1 MAKTP
6 KITHPAKNAHEVPT
20 GKGIISDVKEII
32 GMANAP
38 EGHPVLAKSRADVP
52 INPEAQVSV
61 SQKELG
67 HIENNISVGGGP
79 VPVNKVDIVSSAP
92 NHNASAVTPNGKP
105 SQPAEVAEFH
115 GDPVS
120 LFSGEELLTLT
131 DFTLPGV
138 LPFAWRRLYRTSAVE
153 QRAGMGPGWTHSASP
168 YLFFDRDGQSQEEIV
183 WFFDDESRGTRFLLP
198 TQKDPVVTNR
208 AGGGVISLKMDEF
221 SNEYCVQFAGGQGTY
236 HFLRDGDMAWLRC
249 IRDRHDNSVDV
260 SYDSEGRL
268 AAIGHDDARLCF
280 SYDDPAYPKGI
291 SQVLLQAR
299 NPGSTSAETHW
310 QRGVVVAHY
319 CYNEHQQL
327 ISATNAA
334 GDTEHYRYRDDHVIL
349 CRTLAGGAEFHW
361 EWQGEG
367 KDVRCLRQY
376 GNFGQLDTRYHWD
389 EASHSV
395 TLTHQDGSQQ
405 RYRHSAQA
413 LLLLEKNAD
422 GAETHYE
429 YNDDG
434 ACIRVT
440 DALGYHTDSVYGND
454 GALQCVITPD
464 GQVTSYDWLFDQL
477 FSRTQGVGDEAQIW
491 RYTYYPDGALKSE
504 TGPAG
509 TTTYYSYTPRGQV
522 SQIRF
527 PDGSEQHLQ
536 WDTLGRLL
544 SDTSPQGSRQL
555 RYQGLQ
561 TQPSEVKENDQITRY
576 QWDELDRLIKIT
588 HPDGSTRQ
596 YQYNAYGKVTQ
607 LTDEAGRVTQYHYA
621 APLHL
626 LTEKRLPD
634 GGSLRYRYDN
644 VHLQVSEIENQHG
657 EKYRLGYTGSGL
669 LSEEVGF
676 DNSKTTY
683 HYDACGRLSEKHE
696 YGNDHQSPPF
706 ITQYQRDP
714 LGRLTRKILP
724 DGKEEEYR
732 YDEAG
737 RLSEVL
743 DDENPLAWQYDAAGR
758 LEAEHQSWAT
768 MRYRYDE
775 DTGRLNG
782 IKQPNGQW
790 QEFHYQHG
798 KLQASSL
805 EGQPLTAYGYD
816 HHQRLQQLRQ
826 GNRLVN
832 RFQYDLLGRLS
843 LHSLREPGIIPEE
856 DRLHWQQ
863 QYAYQADG
871 ELASIEGND
880 ARQYHYNTT
889 GALTSVSY
897 LNPQSIIPP
906 ARQPVHRLP
915 QFQPAAAAKEQHH
928 ANPNESFRW
937 DQRGNPVSDLQQ
949 HSVPGNRL
957 AFYADRHFEYDRF
970 GNLTAERRGKAQR
983 LVTRYEYDCRHRLIR
998 HETPDGSVSTY
1009 SYDAFNRRL
1018 SKTVNG
1024 KLLEF
1029 VWRGNQL
1036 VAETDGKGYWQSYLY
1051 EPGSYRPMALV
1062 VGEPSRDPKDKPPAI
1077 YWYQNDHLGTPHEL
1091 TDWNGNSVWKGRFSA
1106 FGQIR
1111 EEWQAE
1117 DASAINQPLRFQ
1129 GQYADKESGLYYNL
1143 NRYYDPGVGRYL
1155 TADPI
1160 KLAGGLNAYQY
1171 VYGNPANWIDPTGLT
1186 GMPRAPGQIYKDPVT
1201 GVNTVHMGNGPI
1213 GQSDLDRLAFDT
1225 AKGKNIFHEAEA
1237 AIGLEKAYGGV
1248 LERIPSTVDANGK
1261 TIPDADFIFASGPMQ
1276 GKKIDFLWTLDNP
1289 GSVQK
1294 MNEMFQKPKFLR
1306 MNEGQLL
1313 GHLEKADIV
1322 PLDYRNLTPNN
1333 QQIVNQ
1339 WILKLE
1345 PIQKSQILIMK
1356 D

>member
-1 MAKTP
+1 MAKIFKSVQAATE
-6 KITHPAKNAHEVPT
+6 A
-20 GKGIISDVKEII
+20 KGI
-32 GMANAP
+32 MANVRELFSLAKVP
-38 EGHPVLAKSRADVP
+38 KGYGVLAKPTVVAKFDSKSLLTVRQ
-52 INPEAQVSV
+52 NQLGRLQHQTSLELSY
-61 SQKELG
+61 QKSA
-67 HIENNISVGGGP
+67 HKVGII
-79 VPVNKVDIVSSAP
+79 KTEP
-92 NHNASAVTPNGKP
+92 NANASAVTPNGKP
-105 SQPAEVAEFH
+105 TQAVGNTKVDGE
-115 GDPVS
+115 PVS
-120 LFSGEELLTLT
+120 MFSGEELLTLT

-153 QRAGMGPGWTHSASP
+153 QRSGMGPGWTHSACP
-168 YLFFDRDGQSQEEIV
+168 YLFFGRDSQSQEEIA
-183 WFFDDESRGTRFLLP
+183 WFFDDENSATRFLLP
-198 TQKDPVVTNR
+198 TQEAPVVTNR
-208 AGGGVISLKMDEF
+208 AGSGVMRLKLDEF
-221 SNEYCVQFAGGQGTY
+221 GNEYCVQFTEGQGTY

-249 IRDRHDNSVDV
+249 IRDRHGNSVDV

-268 AAIGHDDARLCF
+268 AAIGHDEARLCF

-299 NPGSTSAETHW
+299 NPARTSAETHW
-310 QRGVVVAHY
+310 QPGTLVAHY
-319 CYNEHQQL
+319 RYNEHQQL
-327 ISATNAA
+327 ISVANAA
-334 GDTEHYRYRDDHVIL
+334 GDIEHYHYREDHVIL

-376 GNFGQLDTRYHWD
+376 GNFGQLDTHYHWD
-389 EASHSV
+389 EANHSV
-395 TLTHQDGSQQ
+395 TLTRQDGSQQ

-440 DALGYHTDSVYGND
+440 DALGFHTDSVYDDD
-454 GALQCVITPD
+454 GTLQCVITPD
-464 GQVTSYDWLFDQL
+464 GQVTTFDWLYDRL
-477 FSRTQGVGDEAQIW
+477 FSKTLGDGDKAQTW
-491 RYTYYPDGALKSE
+491 RYTYHLNGALKSE

-509 TTTYYSYTPRGQV
+509 TTTHYSYTPRGQV
-522 SQIRF
+522 SHIRF

-544 SDTSPQGSRQL
+544 SDSSPQGRLQM

-561 TQPSEVKENDQITRY
+561 TQPCEVEENDQITRY

-607 LTDEAGRVTQYHYA
+607 LTDEAGRVTEYHYA

-644 VHLQVSEIENQHG
+644 VHLQVSEIENQLG

-669 LSEEVGF
+669 LSEEIGF

-743 DDENPLAWQYDAAGR
+743 DGENPLAWQYDAAGR

-775 DTGRLNG
+775 DTGRLTG

-832 RFQYDLLGRLS
+832 SFQYDPLGRLS
-843 LHSLREPGIIPEE
+843 QHSLREPGATPEE

-871 ELASIEGND
+871 ELTSIEGND
-880 ARQYHYNTT
+880 ARQYHYNAT

-906 ARQPVHRLP
+906 ARQPIHRLP
-915 QFQPAAAAKEQHH
+915 QFQPVATAKEQHH

-937 DQRGNPVSDLQQ
+937 DGRGNPVSDVQQ
-949 HSVPGNRL
+949 HSAPGNRL

-970 GNLTAERRGKAQR
+970 GNLIAERRGKAQR

-998 HETPDGSVSTY
+998 LETPDGSVSTY
-1009 SYDAFNRRL
+1009 AYDAFNRRL

-1036 VAETDGKGYWQSYLY
+1036 VAENDGKGYWQSYLY

-1091 TDWNGNSVWKGRFSA
+1091 TDWKGNAVWKGRFSA
-1106 FGQIR
+1106 FGQVR

-1117 DASAINQPLRFQ
+1117 DAPAFNQPLRFQ
-1129 GQYADKESGLYYNL
+1129 GQYADRESGLYYNL
-1143 NRYYDPGVGRYL
+1143 NRYYDPGIGRYL

-1160 KLAGGLNAYQY
+1160 KLFGGLNQYQY
-1171 VYGNPANWIDPTGLT
+1171 CENPISWIDPLGLIAGLGSNSATGLYDPHLARQQMQEMYGAGNVSST
-1186 GMPRAPGQIYKDPVT
+1186 TVPRLNDKNVKLKGQRHPQEPNVVYD
-1201 GVNTVHMGNGPI
+1201 GHGFPI
-1213 GQSDLDRLAFDT
+1213 FDDFALFDT
-1225 AKGKNIFHEAEA
+1225 KLPGVAFSNAEYTEQMKMASKDLWKSIQRGEVATSQLTKEQLA
-1237 AIGLEKAYGGV
+1237 AIKA
-1248 LERIPSTVDANGK
+1248 GK
-1261 TIPDADFIFASGPMQ
+1261 SKIPDFTWHHHQELGRMQLVPTKIHGKSGHI
-1276 GKKIDFLWTLDNP
+1276 GGD
-1289 GSVQK
+1289 K
-1294 MNEMFQKPKFLR
+1294 MSKGR
-1306 MNEGQLL
+1306 
-1313 GHLEKADIV
+1313 
-1322 PLDYRNLTPNN
+1322 
-1333 QQIVNQ
+1333 
-1339 WILKLE
+1339 
-1345 PIQKSQILIMK
+1345 
-1356 D
+1356 

>member
-1 MAKTP
+1 MVKIFKTP
-6 KITHPAKNAHEVPT
+6 KDARAAKEAT
-20 GKGIISDVKEII
+20 GLVSDVKTLVS
-32 GMANAP
+32 MAIEP
-38 EGHPVLAKSRADVP
+38 DGHAARIKPVVATKIDP
-52 INPEAQVSV
+52 QAQVPVKQDLLGNIEHNTSAEVNYDKPVHTSEFGSSV
-61 SQKELG
+61 
-67 HIENNISVGGGP
+67 
-79 VPVNKVDIVSSAP
+79 P
-92 NHNASAVTPNGKP
+92 NDNASAVTPNGKP
-105 SQPAEVAEFH
+105 AQPVGETPQH

-120 LFSGEELLTLT
+120 MFSGEELLTLT

-153 QRAGMGPGWTHSASP
+153 QRGGMGPGWVHSASP
-168 YLFFDRDGQSQEEIV
+168 YLSFGRDSQSQEEIV
-183 WFFDDESRGTRFLLP
+183 WFCDDENRATRFLLP
-198 TQKDPVVTNR
+198 TREVPVVTNR
-208 AGGGVISLKMDEF
+208 AGGGLMSLKLDEF
-221 SNEYCVQFAGGQGTY
+221 GNEYCVQLAGGQGTY

-249 IRDRHDNSVDV
+249 IRDRHGNSVDA

-268 AAIGHDDARLCF
+268 AAIGHGDAQLSF

-299 NPGSTSAETHW
+299 NPGSTRAETHW
-310 QRGVVVAHY
+310 QPGTVVAHY
-319 CYNEHQQL
+319 RYNEHQQL

-434 ACIRVT
+434 ACVRVT
-440 DALGYHTDSVYGND
+440 DALGYHTDSVYGDD
-454 GALQCVITPD
+454 GALRCVITPD
-464 GQVTSYDWLFDQL
+464 GEVTTYDWLFDRL
-477 FSRTQGVGDEAQIW
+477 FSRTQGDDDEAQTW
-491 RYTYYPDGALKSE
+491 HYTYYPNGALKSE

-509 TTTYYSYTPRGQV
+509 TTTHYSYTQRGQV
-522 SQIRF
+522 SHIRF

-544 SDTSPQGSRQL
+544 SDSSPQGRLQM

-561 TQPSEVKENDQITRY
+561 TQPCEVEENDQITRY
-576 QWDELDRLIKIT
+576 QWDALDRLIKIT

-607 LTDEAGRVTQYHYA
+607 LTDEAGRVTEYHYA

-644 VHLQVSEIENQHG
+644 VHLQVSEIENQLG

-669 LSEEVGF
+669 LSEEIGF
-676 DNSKTTY
+676 DNNKTTY

-696 YGNDHQSPPF
+696 YGNDHQSPPL
-706 ITQYQRDP
+706 ITQYHRDP

-743 DDENPLAWQYDAAGR
+743 DGENPLAWQYDAAGR

-768 MRYRYDE
+768 MRYCYDE
-775 DTGRLNG
+775 DTGRLTG

-826 GNRLVN
+826 GNQLVN
-832 RFQYDLLGRLS
+832 SFQYDHRGRLS
-843 LHSLREPGIIPEE
+843 HHSLLEPGTMPED

-863 QYAYQADG
+863 QYVYQADG
-871 ELASIEGND
+871 ELACIEGND
-880 ARQYHYNTT
+880 ARQYHYNAT
-889 GALTSVSY
+889 GALTSVNY
-897 LNPQSIIPP
+897 LNSQSIIPP
-906 ARQPVHRLP
+906 TRQPVHRLP
-915 QFQPAAAAKEQHH
+915 QFQPAATAKEQHH

-937 DQRGNPVSDLQQ
+937 DRRGNPVTDVQQ
-949 HSVPGNRL
+949 HSAPGNRL

-970 GNLTAERRGKAQR
+970 GNLIAERRGKDHK

-998 HETPDGSVSTY
+998 HETPDGSISTY
-1009 SYDAFNRRL
+1009 TYDAFNRRL

-1062 VGEPSRDPKDKPPAI
+1062 VGEPSRDPQDKPPAI

-1091 TDWNGNSVWKGRFSA
+1091 TDWSGKAVWKGRFSA
-1106 FGQIR
+1106 FGQVR
-1111 EEWQAE
+1111 EEWQVE
-1117 DASAINQPLRFQ
+1117 DARAINQPLRFQ
-1129 GQYADKESGLYYNL
+1129 GQYEDKESGLYYNL
-1143 NRYYDPGVGRYL
+1143 NRYYDPGIGRYL
-1155 TADPI
+1155 TPDPV
-1160 KLAGGLNAYQY
+1160 KLGGGLNSYQY
-1171 VYGNPANWIDPTGLT
+1171 VDGNPVGWVDPLGLK
-1186 GMPRAPGQIYKDPVT
+1186 GMPGSETKPSINTEPVVQSPDGNARIPDNPTAYSVAYEMQLDPSVYGRSRDVHFNRANKSLDDAMKADPDFAKKMEKLIPDVQRQVSAK
-1201 GVNTVHMGNGPI
+1201 GGREDPI
-1213 GQSDLDRLAFDT
+1213 GWTWEHASTSTAHGQVGILRLVPT
-1225 AKGKNIFHEAEA
+1225 AQHTPGSPFWRVLHPDKG
-1237 AIGLEKAYGGV
+1237 
-1248 LERIPSTVDANGK
+1248 
-1261 TIPDADFIFASGPMQ
+1261 ASGGYSEWAIPA
-1276 GKKIDFLWTLDNP
+1276 GA
-1289 GSVQK
+1289 
-1294 MNEMFQKPKFLR
+1294 PK
-1306 MNEGQLL
+1306 N
-1313 GHLEKADIV
+1313 
-1322 PLDYRNLTPNN
+1322 
-1333 QQIVNQ
+1333 
-1339 WILKLE
+1339 
-1345 PIQKSQILIMK
+1345 
-1356 D
+1356 

>member
-1 MAKTP
+1 MAKKPINIVAVRLISQDLVKLYQLPLKVIKRLKGTP
-6 KITHPAKNAHEVPT
+6 AQGAI
-20 GKGIISDVKEII
+20 
-32 GMANAP
+32 
-38 EGHPVLAKSRADVP
+38 P
-52 INPEAQVSV
+52 INPENYKTATQSRVG
-61 SQKELG
+61 ELTNHTSAETVYLAG
-67 HIENNISVGGGP
+67 T
-79 VPVNKVDIVSSAP
+79 NKVVVKSTAP
-92 NHNASAVTPNGKP
+92 NANASAQTPSGENALPAGKTHD
-105 SQPAEVAEFH
+105 S

-120 LFSGEELLTLT
+120 LFSGEELLTLS
-131 DFTLPGV
+131 DITLPGI
-138 LPFAWRRLYRTSAVE
+138 LPFVWRRFYRSSGIE
-153 QRAGMGPGWTHSASP
+153 QRDALGWGWSHSANP
-168 YLFFDRDGQSQEEIV
+168 QLIFGVDDHTQEAV
-183 WFFDDESRGTRFLLP
+183 AWFFDDENRVTRLLLP
-198 TQKDPVVTNR
+198 TPQTPLTTNR
-208 AGGGVISLKMDEF
+208 LGGGVISLKQDEF
-221 SNEYCVQFAGGQGTY
+221 SNEYCVQWSEGQGTY
-236 HFLRDGDMAWLRC
+236 HFLRDGDASWFRG
-249 IRDRHDNSVDV
+249 ISDGYGNRVNA
-260 SYDSEGRL
+260 SYDNQGRL
-268 AAIGHDDARLCF
+268 ATLGHDEARLCF
-280 SYDDPAYPKGI
+280 SYDDPTYPQGI
-291 SQVLLQAR
+291 GQILLQAR
-299 NPGSTSAETHW
+299 SPASTSAETHW
-310 QRGVVVAHY
+310 QPGTVVVHY
-319 CYNEHQQL
+319 RYNEHQQL

-334 GDTEHYRYRDDHVIL
+334 GDTEHYRYRDDNVIL

-367 KDVRCLRQY
+367 KTARCARQY
-376 GNFGQLDTRYHWD
+376 GNFGQLDILYHWD
-389 EASHSV
+389 TANRCV
-395 TLTHQDGSQQ
+395 TVTQKDGSQQ
-405 RYRHSAQA
+405 RYQHSPQA
-413 LLLLEKNAD
+413 LLLSEKGAD

-429 YNDDG
+429 YNEDG
-434 ACIRVT
+434 ACTRVT
-440 DALGYHTDSVYGND
+440 DALGYHTDSIYDD
-454 GALQCVITPD
+454 GILSTVITPD
-464 GQVTSYDWLFDQL
+464 GQITSYQWLFNKL
-477 FSRTQGVGDEAQIW
+477 ITRTLGVGEGAQKW
-491 RYTYYPDGALKSE
+491 HYTYDINGALKSE
-504 TGPAG
+504 TDPAG
-509 TTTYYSYTPRGQV
+509 TTTHYSYTPRGQI
-522 SQIRF
+522 SHISF
-527 PDGSEQHLQ
+527 PDGSEQRLQ

-561 TQPSEVKENDQITRY
+561 TQPCEVEENDQITRY
-576 QWDELDRLIKIT
+576 QWDELGRLIKIT

-607 LTDEAGRVTQYHYA
+607 LTDEAGRATKYHYA

-669 LSEEVGF
+669 LSEEIGF
-676 DNSKTTY
+676 DNVKTTY
-683 HYDACGRLSEKHE
+683 HYDACGRLSEKRE

-714 LGRLTRKILP
+714 LSRLTRKILP

-737 RLSEVL
+737 RLSEIL
-743 DDENPLAWQYDAAGR
+743 DGQNPLAWQYDAAGR

-775 DTGRLNG
+775 DTGRLTG

-832 RFQYDLLGRLS
+832 RFQYDHRNRLS
-843 LHSLREPGIIPEE
+843 LHSLLEPGTMPED

-880 ARQYHYNTT
+880 ARQYHYNAT

-937 DQRGNPVSDLQQ
+937 DRRGNPVSDVQQ
-949 HSVPGNRL
+949 HSAPGNRL

-970 GNLTAERRGKAQR
+970 GNLIAERRGKAQR
-983 LVTRYEYDCRHRLIR
+983 LVTRYAYDCRHRLIR
-998 HETPDGSVSTY
+998 LETPDGSVSTY

-1062 VGEPSRDPKDKPPAI
+1062 VGVPSRGPQDKPPAI
-1077 YWYQNDHLGTPHEL
+1077 YWYQNDHLGTPHAL
-1091 TDWNGNSVWKGRFSA
+1091 TDGNGIAVWKGRFSA
-1106 FGQIR
+1106 FGQMR

-1117 DASAINQPLRFQ
+1117 DAPDINQPLRFQ
-1129 GQYADKESGLYYNL
+1129 GQYADKEGGLYYNL

-1160 KLAGGLNAYQY
+1160 KLAGGLNSYQY
-1171 VYGNPANWIDPTGLT
+1171 AYGNPANWIDPTGLT
-1186 GMPRAPGQIYKDPVT
+1186 GMPRAPGQRYKDPIT
-1201 GVNTVHMGNGPI
+1201 GADTVHMGNGPI
-1213 GQSDLDRLAFDT
+1213 NQSDLDRLAFDP
-1225 AKGKNIFHEAEA
+1225 AKKKDIYHEAEA
-1237 AIGLEKAYGGV
+1237 ALGLEKAYKGT
-1248 LERIPSTVDANGK
+1248 LERIPDVKDANGK
-1261 TIPDADFIFASGPMQ
+1261 TASGADFVFINGPMQ
-1276 GKKIDFLWTLDNP
+1276 GKTIDFMWTLDNP
-1289 GSVQK
+1289 SAIQK
-1294 MNEMFQKPKFLR
+1294 MNEAFQKPRFLKQ
-1306 MNEGQLL
+1306 NHGQLMS
-1313 GHLEKADIV
+1313 HLNKADIV
-1322 PLDYRNLTPNN
+1322 PLDYRNLTPVN
-1333 QQIVNQ
+1333 QQLVNQ
-1339 WILKLE
+1339 WIIKLE
-1345 PIQKSQILIMK
+1345 PIQRDKILIMK